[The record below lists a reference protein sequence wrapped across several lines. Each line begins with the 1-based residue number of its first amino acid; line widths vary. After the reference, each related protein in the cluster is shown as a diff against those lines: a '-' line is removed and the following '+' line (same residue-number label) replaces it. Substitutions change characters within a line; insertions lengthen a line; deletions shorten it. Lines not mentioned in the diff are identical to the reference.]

1 VNAEQASKPLT
12 QEPTRLLY
20 GEGCHPRGTPRA
32 TDPAGS
38 CRGSGGGMSAEGT
51 GRNTGSPAGWRRV
64 TSNRRPAR
72 AGPGRTGWRRGP

>member
-12 QEPTRLLY
+12 QEPTRLSY

-32 TDPAGS
+32 TDLAGS

-51 GRNTGSPAGWRRV
+51 GRNTGSPAWWRRV